1 MCAHLAILCVG
12 ISPGVPD
19 VQVPI
24 QFPIIDKLSDE
35 FALLAAAIDIAVHE
49 LSQSRLSG
57 LKTCITTK
65 LKAKYLTS
73 QGLLHSTADELMNTL
88 QKCWDYLNFEFAQ
101 LVVDYL
107 RDDELQKQMRIYKEN
122 VTLKVLQTLE
132 ECRQRAVQPEPP
144 PNCVSMS
151 VTVDVDPHSY
161 SLHHILR
168 MKNFLVHEIGID
180 NALFKGWRKG
190 SITLH
195 FYIMVDDVE
204 TARRGLKTR
213 LKKLQD
219 LQVTRLEVSGRFCLD
234 VPHSKLEVS
243 VLGASVL

>member
-1 MCAHLAILCVG
+1 MAILCVG
-12 ISPGVPD
+12 LSPSVPD

-24 QFPIIDKLSDE
+24 QFPIIDELSDE
-35 FALLAAAIDIAVHE
+35 FALLAAAIDISVRE
-49 LSQSRLSG
+49 LNQPRLSG
-57 LKTCITTK
+57 LKTCIAAK
-65 LKAKYLTS
+65 LKAKYLPN
-73 QGLLHSTADELMNTL
+73 QGLLHCTADELMSTL
-88 QKCWDYLNFEFAQ
+88 HKYWDYLNFEFAQ

-122 VTLKVLQTLE
+122 VTQNVLQTIK
-132 ECRQRAVQPEPP
+132 ECRRRGVQPEPP

-151 VTVDVDPHSY
+151 VTVHVDPHSY

-180 NALFKGWRKG
+180 NAFFQGWSEG

-195 FYIMVDDVE
+195 FYINVDDVE
-204 TARRGLKTR
+204 TARHGLETH

-219 LQVTRLEVSGRFCLD
+219 LQVTKVEISGRFCLD

-243 VLGASVL
+243 VLGA